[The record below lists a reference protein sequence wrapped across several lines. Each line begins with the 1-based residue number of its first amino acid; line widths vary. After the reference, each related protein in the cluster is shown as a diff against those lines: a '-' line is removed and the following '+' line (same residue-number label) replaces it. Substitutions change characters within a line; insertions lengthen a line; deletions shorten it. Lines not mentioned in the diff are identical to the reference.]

1 MSRTVLQLRRGTQ
14 VQHSSFTGQV
24 GEVTVDTTRKTLV
37 VHDGVTVGGAALAT
51 LASPALTGTPTAPT
65 ASTGTNN
72 TQLATTAFVAN
83 TLATIGSGPVNT
95 DGLPESGSPTNKYFT
110 NARAR
115 AAISV
120 SGSLTYNPTTGVID
134 YTTPTQISTFIND
147 AGYLTNSNVRSQL
160 SATGSLTYNT
170 STGAFSYTQSVDS
183 VNGLTGVVVL
193 TTVNVTENGN
203 LYYTDARAR
212 AAISVTGPNIT
223 YSSGLITT
231 TYPTLITN
239 TSNDSASLGTNTL
252 SVTLNNVLRAKFDTT
267 KFSVGRI
274 QGLDVNP
281 GTDGNAMVVTGG
293 AGGTGSGNGGSLTLS
308 GGSTVDGNGG
318 DVFVTATDGVG
329 SLRNAG
335 NVSITAGTPGT
346 GGTAGNITLT
356 SKGVTKILVGS
367 VVTGTNF
374 GSVLLGSSET
384 LPGSPVEGAVYIYS
398 SRKSN
403 TSTTNGGLIDIRSSA
418 GVVGGAFS
426 IVTGAGS
433 AGNGG
438 DVAITSGQGS
448 GVSNRGGNVTLTAGT
463 GTNSAT
469 AGTINLNS
477 DITVLASKKITH
489 SDAPTTDFHVTNRRY
504 VRTTALAFSIALA

>member
-72 TQLATTAFVAN
+72 TQIATTEFVAR
-83 TLATIGSGPVNT
+83 TVSSIGSGPVNT
-95 DGLPESGSPTNKYFT
+95 DALPESGTPTNRYFT

-120 SGSLTYNPTTGVID
+120 SGSLTYNPTTGIID
-134 YTTPTQISTFIND
+134 YTTPTLISTFSND

-170 STGAFSYTQSVDS
+170 STGVFSYTQSVDS
-183 VNGLTGVVVL
+183 VNGLTGAVVL
-193 TTVNVTENGN
+193 TTINVTESGN

-212 AAISVTGPNIT
+212 AAISVSGPNIT

-231 TYPTLITN
+231 TQPALISN
-239 TSNDSASLGTNTL
+239 TSNDTASLGTNTF
-252 SVTLNNVLRAKFDTT
+252 SVTLNNILRARFDAT
-267 KFSVGRI
+267 KLSVSRI
-274 QGLDVNP
+274 QALDVNP
-281 GTDGNAMVVTGG
+281 GTNGNAMVITGG
-293 AGGTGSGNGGSLTLS
+293 AGGTGSGDGGSLTLS
-308 GGSTVDGNGG
+308 GGSTADGAGG
-318 DVFVTATDGVG
+318 NVSLVASDGVG

-335 NVSITAGTPGT
+335 SVSITAGTPGT
-346 GGTAGNITLT
+346 GGAAGNLTLT
-356 SKGVTKILVGS
+356 SKGVTSILVGS
-367 VVTGTNF
+367 AATGTNF
-374 GSVLLGSSET
+374 GSISIGSSET
-384 LPGSPVEGAVYIYS
+384 LPGSPAAGAVYIYS
-398 SRKSN
+398 NRLTN
-403 TSTTNGGLIDIRSSA
+403 TATTNGGLIDIRSSN

-426 IVTGAGS
+426 IATGAGT

-438 DVAITSGQGS
+438 DVTITSGQGS
-448 GVSNRGGNVTLTAGT
+448 GVSNRGGNVNITAGA
-463 GTNSAT
+463 GVNSAT
-469 AGTINLNS
+469 TGTINLNS
-477 DITVLASKKITH
+477 NVTVSTSTRITH
-489 SDAPTTDFHVTNRRY
+489 SSAPTTDFHVTNRRY